1 MANTLDKLG
10 LKKEADKLDYLIRKV
25 SSDSDSD
32 FSSSYKPELMWND
45 SDNENSK
52 LELAAHKIYL
62 LSESLLEKI
71 NLAQSSHSML
81 AKTSVRALRDIE
93 DALNRAL
100 TYIIRQDYD
109 RAFRQIS
116 LLKNDSNLSKNSHL
130 LSDSFI
136 QNFTSELSEVEG
148 LLEDV
153 LNSTGGDEIP
163 HLTND
168 LALRYSKHAF
178 STSALA
184 GAEEDEEEDEEE
196 DFADDDMALEEFVEP
211 VRKRRLGPT
220 NLTRPSEVE
229 RMNRIREEEANNE
242 RKIADRNRM
251 IERDQRNRMTER
263 DRKMEEDSFNDYM
276 SQDINT

>member
-32 FSSSYKPELMWND
+32 FSSNYKPELMW
-45 SDNENSK
+45 SDAPTWDPSPSGYASAK
-52 LELAAHKIYL
+52 LELAAHKIYF

-81 AKTSVRALRDIE
+81 AKTFMRGLRDIE

-116 LLKNDSNLSKNSHL
+116 LLKNDSNLSKNNHL

-148 LLEDV
+148 LLEDI
-153 LNSTGGDEIP
+153 LNKTGGASIP
-163 HLTND
+163 HIGGD
-168 LALRYSKHAF
+168 LADRYSKHSF

-184 GAEEDEEEDEEE
+184 GAEEDEEEFSEDEE
-196 DFADDDMALEEFVEP
+196 F
-211 VRKRRLGPT
+211 
-220 NLTRPSEVE
+220 
-229 RMNRIREEEANNE
+229 
-242 RKIADRNRM
+242 
-251 IERDQRNRMTER
+251 
-263 DRKMEEDSFNDYM
+263 
-276 SQDINT
+276 